1 MRVQRS
7 VEAGLSSGPGGPGSC
22 IRRGGQ
28 SSPCDSAAAGG
39 PPGQAQGGE
48 PPCPQCRGGPGPAR
62 CRAWPSGQPLQGP
75 SPRERLPVAH
85 SRCFVRHGPG
95 RVASPGLL
103 STFRPFRALGELDY
117 HLSAH
122 RALHFFSLRC
132 NSHTIKST
140 FCKCTGLWPLVYPQ
154 VYAPAPQSNSTF
166 HRPTKKPVA
175 AFRRLAPQGLI
186 YSQDETQPSARSPLR
201 RVAPCAVQPRAA
213 PARHLP
219 SSSFLYISF
228 HTCFLY

>member
-1 MRVQRS
+1 MTLRLQ
-7 VEAGLSSGPGGPGSC
+7 EAPRGRPRAGSRPVLSAEEALGLRAAGRGPHGSPS
-22 IRRGGQ
+22 RARLLRGGQ
-28 SSPCDSAAAGG
+28 A
-39 PPGQAQGGE
+39 
-48 PPCPQCRGGPGPAR
+48 
-62 CRAWPSGQPLQGP
+62 
-75 SPRERLPVAH
+75 PREWLPVAH

-122 RALHFFSLRC
+122 RALHFFSLRY

>member
-1 MRVQRS
+1 MTLRLQ
-7 VEAGLSSGPGGPGSC
+7 EAPRGRPRAGSRPVLSAEEALGLRAAGRGPQGSPS
-22 IRRGGQ
+22 RARLLRGGQ
-28 SSPCDSAAAGG
+28 A
-39 PPGQAQGGE
+39 
-48 PPCPQCRGGPGPAR
+48 
-62 CRAWPSGQPLQGP
+62 
-75 SPRERLPVAH
+75 PRERLPVAH

-228 HTCFLY
+228 IPVFFIDWARTWCRVEPAVSQPGFKI